1 MSMKAKMALPFA
13 VLVAVGMLAFAGPA
27 MGGGGTT
34 VTIKGPQGDF
44 HGKVNTREPC
54 RAERTVKVFK
64 VREGDDRKIGSDTT
78 GDDGK
83 WSIGNSG
90 FKNGRF
96 YAKVKKTDE
105 CEGAK
110 SETIRLVDGE
120 EV

>member
-1 MSMKAKMALPFA
+1 MKAKLALPL
-13 VLVAVGMLAFAGPA
+13 VGIVAVGTLAFAGPA
-27 MGGGGTT
+27 TAGGGTT

-96 YAKVKKTDE
+96 YAKVKKSDG
-105 CEGAK
+105 CEAAR
-110 SETIRLVDGE
+110 SETIKLVDGE

>member
-1 MSMKAKMALPFA
+1 MKAKLSLPLAA
-13 VLVAVGMLAFAGPA
+13 VLAVGTMVFAGPA
-27 MGGGGTT
+27 TAGGGTA

-44 HGKVNTREPC
+44 HGKVVTREPC

-64 VREGDDRKIGSDTT
+64 VKEGDDKNIGSDTT
-78 GDDGK
+78 GTDGK

-96 YAKVKKTDE
+96 YAKARPLGE
-105 CEGAK
+105 CEGAR

>member
-1 MSMKAKMALPFA
+1 VKAKLSLPLAAAL
-13 VLVAVGMLAFAGPA
+13 AVGTMAFAGPA
-27 MGGGGTT
+27 TAGGGTS

-44 HGKVNTREPC
+44 HGKVVTREPC

-64 VREGDDRKIGSDTT
+64 VKEGEDKNIGSDTT
-78 GDDGK
+78 GTDGK

-96 YAKVKKTDE
+96 YAKAKPLGE
-105 CEGAK
+105 CEGAR

>member
-1 MSMKAKMALPFA
+1 MKAKLTLP
-13 VLVAVGMLAFAGPA
+13 LVAIIALGTLGFGGSATA
-27 MGGGGTT
+27 GGGTT

-44 HGKVNTREPC
+44 HGKVITREPC

-78 GDDGK
+78 GSDGK

-96 YAKVKKTDE
+96 YAKVKRTEE

-110 SETIRLVDGE
+110 SETIRLIDGE

>member
-1 MSMKAKMALPFA
+1 MKAKLALPL
-13 VLVAVGMLAFAGPA
+13 VGIVAVGTLAFAGPA
-27 MGGGGTT
+27 TAGGGTT

-54 RAERTVKVFK
+54 KAERTVKVFK
-64 VREGDDRKIGSDTT
+64 VRKGDDRNIGSDTT

-105 CEGAK
+105 CEGAR
-110 SETIRLVDGE
+110 SETIKLEDGE